1 MNAEPD
7 ILSHRARKPK
17 IHILSL
23 DTVLTDDIYE
33 RLQSHPKTRFYQL
46 ALPKNN
52 QYKPRIQEIDTMAP
66 QTTASRLLIFD
77 VRKITLP
84 WLQQAYNKIVGYNR
98 KDFNRTCFS
107 ILIGDGPLNLLQN
120 GKTPDIFIPH
130 LASMRID
137 YSPAAF
143 FYDPLI
149 HYEPEEI
156 DSSVDDTFVVP
167 GKLPKRLKPFFPG
180 DGVNVAAVRTFFRGQ
195 GQSEVV
201 KKQRLKMLA
210 AVYQK
215 RIKQQFGAQEDMFA
229 GWLSKDGARLAT
241 EKLHFYPIFFEEW
254 VHELMQ
260 KAANT

>member
-7 ILSHRARKPK
+7 ILSHQARKAR

-33 RLQSHPKTRFYQL
+33 RLQNHTKTRFYQL
-46 ALPKNN
+46 ALPKNT
-52 QYKPRIQEIDTMAP
+52 QYKPRIHEIDATAP

-107 ILIGDGPLNLLQN
+107 ILIGDGPLNLLRN
-120 GKTPDIFIPH
+120 GEGPDIFIPH
-130 LASMRID
+130 LASMRVD

-156 DSSVDDTFVVP
+156 DSSMDETFALP
-167 GKLPKRLKPFFPG
+167 GDLPKRLKPFFPG
-180 DGVNVAAVRTFFRGQ
+180 DGVNVAAVRTFFRAP
-195 GQSEVV
+195 GQSEMV
-201 KKQRLKMLA
+201 KNQRLKILA

-229 GWLSKDGARLAT
+229 GWLSKDGVRLAT

-260 KAANT
+260 KAANP